1 MKNLFDIKDNVTVIT
16 GGTGVLGRTIA
27 KYLALNGAKVII
39 LGRKEDVGQAIVDD
53 IKNDGG
59 QCEFMKTDVMDEAC
73 VQKNCDDII
82 ANFVRIDTLLNAA
95 GGNMPGATIGP
106 DKTFFD
112 LDASQFSKV
121 LELNLTGTV
130 IPTQIFLKPMVKQGK
145 GSIINFS
152 SMAAFR
158 PMTRVCG
165 YAAAKAGISN
175 FTQYMATECAK
186 KFGEGI
192 RVNAIAPGFFITE
205 QNRSLL
211 TNPDGTYTQR
221 GQDVIRQTPFG
232 RMGEPEELCGTIHY
246 LMSDA
251 SKFVTGTV
259 AVVDGDKIS
268 VRDYEEAKE
277 RNVGGRNNLTSDQ
290 TYEIS
295 NSTLE
300 QMIKDNIMGKEY
312 EAAGFG
318 VTTDELMD
326 QLTGEKPHQWAIQNF
341 GDGNGN
347 VDKQRVNDYIQNLS
361 TMPAEYYNQWVEIE
375 KYLKKDRLEQKF
387 NMDIRSRFMGEIFRE

>member
-1 MKNLFDIKDNVTVIT
+1 MNNLFDIKGYVVAIT

-39 LGRKEDVGQAIVDD
+39 LGRKEDVGAEIVAD
-53 IKNDGG
+53 IKKAGG
-59 QCEFMKTDVMDEAC
+59 ECEFLKTDVMNQEV
-73 VQKNCDDII
+73 VQQNCDYII
-82 ANFVRIDTLLNAA
+82 EKYGRIDTLLNAA
-95 GGNMPGATIGP
+95 GGNMKGATITP
-106 DKTFFD
+106 EQTFFD
-112 LDASQFSKV
+112 LEAKQFQTV
-121 LELNLTGTV
+121 LDLNLTGTV
-130 IPTQIFLKPMVKQGK
+130 IPTQVFLRPMVNQGK

-175 FTQYMATECAK
+175 FTAFMATECAK

-211 TNPDGTYTQR
+211 TNPDGTFTQR

-251 SKFVTGTV
+251 AKFVTGTV
-259 AVVDGDKIS
+259 AVVDG
-268 VRDYEEAKE
+268 
-277 RNVGGRNNLTSDQ
+277 
-290 TYEIS
+290 
-295 NSTLE
+295 
-300 QMIKDNIMGKEY
+300 
-312 EAAGFG
+312 GFNCFA
-318 VTTDELMD
+318 M
-326 QLTGEKPHQWAIQNF
+326 
-341 GDGNGN
+341 
-347 VDKQRVNDYIQNLS
+347 
-361 TMPAEYYNQWVEIE
+361 
-375 KYLKKDRLEQKF
+375 
-387 NMDIRSRFMGEIFRE
+387 

>member
-1 MKNLFDIKDNVTVIT
+1 MKNLFDINGNVTVIT
-16 GGTGVLGRTIA
+16 GGTGVLGRAIA

-39 LGRKEDVGQAIVDD
+39 LGRKEEVGKQIVDE
-53 IKNDGG
+53 ITSEGG
-59 QCEFMKTDVMDEAC
+59 SCEFMKTDVMNAET
-73 VQKNCDDII
+73 VQKNCYEIV
-82 ANFVRIDTLLNAA
+82 AKYGRVDTLLNAA
-95 GGNMPGATIGP
+95 GGNMPGATIAP

-112 LDASQFSKV
+112 LDAAQFSRV

-145 GSIINFS
+145 GAIINFS

-175 FTQYMATECAK
+175 FTAYMATECAK

-211 TNPDGTYTQR
+211 TNPDGSYTQR

-232 RMGEPEELCGTIHY
+232 RMGDPDELCGTIHY

-259 AVVDGDKIS
+259 AKVDG
-268 VRDYEEAKE
+268 
-277 RNVGGRNNLTSDQ
+277 
-290 TYEIS
+290 
-295 NSTLE
+295 
-300 QMIKDNIMGKEY
+300 
-312 EAAGFG
+312 GFD
-318 VTTDELMD
+318 VFAM
-326 QLTGEKPHQWAIQNF
+326 
-341 GDGNGN
+341 
-347 VDKQRVNDYIQNLS
+347 
-361 TMPAEYYNQWVEIE
+361 
-375 KYLKKDRLEQKF
+375 
-387 NMDIRSRFMGEIFRE
+387 